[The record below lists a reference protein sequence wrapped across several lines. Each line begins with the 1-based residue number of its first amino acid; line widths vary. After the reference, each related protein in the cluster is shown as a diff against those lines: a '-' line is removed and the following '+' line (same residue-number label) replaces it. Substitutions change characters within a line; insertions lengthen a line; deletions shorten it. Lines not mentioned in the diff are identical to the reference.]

1 MAVLLLTGV
10 NVFTLGAQI
19 MMYMALNKHNRAS
32 QGIPFYTAPLSERSW
47 SHGLSFSSYRLTLW
61 LMIFHWVQ
69 FLILLYTHTVSTRQI
84 THTRAHTHTHMPPP
98 QRILLEKIIRG
109 DLQVNSFPSTNN

>member
-1 MAVLLLTGV
+1 M
-10 NVFTLGAQI
+10 I
-19 MMYMALNKHNRAS
+19 CMALNKHNRAS

-69 FLILLYTHTVSTRQI
+69 FLILLYMLPLLDRI
-84 THTRAHTHTHMPPP
+84 THTHTHTRTHMPPTTHT
-98 QRILLEKIIRG
+98 E
-109 DLQVNSFPSTNN
+109 DFT